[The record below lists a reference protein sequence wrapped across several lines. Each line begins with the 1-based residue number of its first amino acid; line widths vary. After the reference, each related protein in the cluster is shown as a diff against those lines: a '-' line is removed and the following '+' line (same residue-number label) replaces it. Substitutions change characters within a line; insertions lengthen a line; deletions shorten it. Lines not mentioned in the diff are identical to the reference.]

1 MCHNWRVCRRD
12 SEGQTWRVTLFLPDR
27 MSASDRRR
35 SPRSCRPNRRFMIQI
50 LGPVAKP
57 LLSCRAGFA
66 LGTEIADAFLFGSST
81 LPLRT
86 TTTTTTKLSIMER
99 LLRLQ
104 CIGLIAVI
112 RVCDVGALPH
122 MTPRFDLRVSHKDVQ
137 QQVVD
142 TLRARTWWHHQ
153 SWRTIWSG
161 EFVQIA

>member
-1 MCHNWRVCRRD
+1 MACDAFSTGSNVRLGPTPITP
-12 SEGQTWRVTLFLPDR
+12 SY
-27 MSASDRRR
+27 
-35 SPRSCRPNRRFMIQI
+35 RPNRRFMKQI
-50 LGPVAKP
+50 LRRVAKL

-86 TTTTTTKLSIMER
+86 TTKLSIMER

-104 CIGLIAVI
+104 RIGLIAVI
-112 RVCDVGALPH
+112 RVCDVGPLPH

-142 TLRARTWWHHQ
+142 TLRARP
-153 SWRTIWSG
+153 
-161 EFVQIA
+161 